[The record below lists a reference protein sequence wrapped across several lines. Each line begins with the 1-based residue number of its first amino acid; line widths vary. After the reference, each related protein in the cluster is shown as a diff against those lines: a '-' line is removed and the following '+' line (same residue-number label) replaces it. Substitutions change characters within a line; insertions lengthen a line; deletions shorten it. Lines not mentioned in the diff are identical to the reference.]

1 MTLGKN
7 ILEVRVMQLK
17 KKELQMN
24 IQKTALE
31 IFYKKGYLKT
41 KMSDI
46 AKEMDMSVGNIYTYF
61 KNKEE
66 LFYTVVPEETI
77 LYFEEVILTA
87 IKAYNDILVSQK
99 ESADFFTLIEKQM
112 SLITGNYREVVIMLD
127 KNEGT
132 IYEGM
137 KERLIS
143 KMTEDRILKGESYTR
158 FKQISDQ
165 KSRLFYKIIGQG
177 FLDMILMVLKEENL
191 SDEEKYQLCMSLI
204 IYQLK
209 KSEAR

>member
-1 MTLGKN
+1 
-7 ILEVRVMQLK
+7 MQLK
-17 KKELQMN
+17 KRELQMT

-31 IFYKKGYLKT
+31 MFYKEGYLKT

-77 LYFEEVILTA
+77 FYFEEVILTT
-87 IKAYNDILVSQK
+87 IKTYNDVLVNQK
-99 ESADFFTLIEKQM
+99 ESEEFFELIEKQM
-112 SLITGNYREVVIMLD
+112 ALITGNYREVVIMLD

-137 KERLIS
+137 KERLITE
-143 KMTEDRILKGESYTR
+143 MTEDRVLKGKTYTR
-158 FKQISDQ
+158 FQKKSDQ
-165 KSRLFYKIIGQG
+165 DLRLFYKVIGHG
-177 FLDMILMVLKEENL
+177 FLDMILMALKEENL

-204 IYQLK
+204 TYQLK
-209 KSEAR
+209 KSETS

>member
-1 MTLGKN
+1 
-7 ILEVRVMQLK
+7 MQLK
-17 KKELQMN
+17 KRELQMT

-31 IFYKKGYLKT
+31 MFYKEGYLKT

-77 LYFEEVILTA
+77 FYFEEVILTT
-87 IKAYNDILVSQK
+87 IKTYNDVLVNQK
-99 ESADFFTLIEKQM
+99 ESEEFFELIEKQM
-112 SLITGNYREVVIMLD
+112 ALITGNYREVVIMLD

-137 KERLIS
+137 KERLITE
-143 KMTEDRILKGESYTR
+143 MTEDRVLKGKTYTR
-158 FKQISDQ
+158 FQKKSDQ
-165 KSRLFYKIIGQG
+165 DLRLFYKVIGHG
-177 FLDMILMVLKEENL
+177 FLDMILMALKEENL
-191 SDEEKYQLCMSLI
+191 SDEEKYRLCMSLI
-204 IYQLK
+204 TYQLK
-209 KSEAR
+209 KSETS

>member
-1 MTLGKN
+1 
-7 ILEVRVMQLK
+7 MQLK
-17 KKELQMN
+17 KRELQMT

-31 IFYKKGYLKT
+31 MFYKEGYLKT

-77 LYFEEVILTA
+77 FYFEEVILTT
-87 IKAYNDILVSQK
+87 IKTYNDVLVNQK
-99 ESADFFTLIEKQM
+99 ESEEFFELIEKQM
-112 SLITGNYREVVIMLD
+112 ALITGNYREVVIMLD

-137 KERLIS
+137 KERLITE
-143 KMTEDRILKGESYTR
+143 MTEDRVLKGKTYTR
-158 FKQISDQ
+158 FQKMSDQ
-165 KSRLFYKIIGQG
+165 DLRLFYKIIGHG
-177 FLDMILMVLKEENL
+177 FLDMILMALKEENL
-191 SDEEKYQLCMSLI
+191 SDEEKYRLCMSLI
-204 IYQLK
+204 TYQLK
-209 KSEAR
+209 KSETS